1 MRVEDRPHLGLVARP
16 AGDVQRSGHHQ
27 AVHGSAP
34 VEQVGQRDQ
43 LLLVDR
49 VDDGRP
55 VVHAGPRINVGAAGE
70 QTVDLG
76 HIAGTGRGSKRR
88 DRHSRAARGAGHRAR
103 DEKRQHPVGHRRWI
117 VDLERLEELVP
128 RASDAAFCA
137 RFAAIKQANKEHLA
151 GFIARRHEV
160 ALPTDAL
167 FDIQIKRIHEYKR
180 QLLNILEAVA
190 TYADLVDGA
199 PDHGVARVKIFAGKA
214 APSYQRAK
222 LIIKFINDVAKVV
235 NREPMVGDR
244 LKILFL
250 PNYNVSLAQILIPA
264 AELSEQISTAGM
276 EASGTG
282 NMKFGLNGA
291 LTIGTLDGA
300 NVEMLE
306 HVGPDN
312 IFIFGLTAQ
321 EIAQTRQGGFSPR
334 AAIEASPRL
343 TRAFELIESG
353 HFSPDDPG
361 RFRPLLDDLATVD
374 HFRVTADFDS
384 YAAAQRRVEETY
396 AQPEAWWPK
405 AVLNTARLGWFSS
418 DRTVR
423 DYAHDIWRVPVGS

>member
-1 MRVEDRPHLGLVARP
+1 MPEALERWPVQLMERLLPRQMQLIYEINAYILTELRSRPQMDDPFLSDVSLIDESYGRFVRMGHLAFLGARKVNGVS
-16 AGDVQRSGHHQ
+16 AL
-27 AVHGSAP
+27 HG
-34 VEQVGQRDQ
+34 E
-43 LLLVDR
+43 LMK
-49 VDDGRP
+49 
-55 VVHAGPRINVGAAGE
+55 
-70 QTVDLG
+70 QTVFRKLHRLFPDRITAITNG
-76 HIAGTGRGSKRR
+76 VTPRR
-88 DRHSRAARGAGHRAR
+88 WVLDSNPELA
-103 DEKRQHPVGHRRWI
+103 ELISETLGHRRWI

-128 RASDAAFCA
+128 RASDAGFRA

-151 GFIARRHEV
+151 GFIARRHEL

-199 PDHGVARVKIFAGKA
+199 SDHGLARVKIFAGKA

-222 LIIKFINDVAKVV
+222 LIIKLINDVAKVV

-244 LKILFL
+244 LKIMFL

-321 EIAQTRQGGFSPR
+321 EVAQTRPGR
-334 AAIEASPRL
+334 LLAARGDRGEPAPHPRL
-343 TRAFELIESG
+343 RADRIRAFLARRSG
-353 HFSPDDPG
+353 PFP
-361 RFRPLLDDLATVD
+361 
-374 HFRVTADFDS
+374 
-384 YAAAQRRVEETY
+384 AAPR
-396 AQPEAWWPK
+396 
-405 AVLNTARLGWFSS
+405 
-418 DRTVR
+418 
-423 DYAHDIWRVPVGS
+423 